1 MAEKPEA
8 TKATAIKYS
17 ASNAQPATH
26 PKNSPN
32 KTLIQ
37 EYAEPAKAWLQPFQ
51 HMKMQLNQQQL
62 QLIDKATAGPACSAA
77 TTPGSVKIDV
87 DTIVPTPNA
96 RKSLTR
102 NVRFKCPS
110 LL

>member
-1 MAEKPEA
+1 MAAAISAYENA
-8 TKATAIKYS
+8 TK
-17 ASNAQPATH
+17 PATIAA
-26 PKNSPN
+26 N
-32 KTLIQ
+32 K
-37 EYAEPAKAWLQPFQ
+37 K
-51 HMKMQLNQQQL
+51 
-62 QLIDKATAGPACSAA
+62 DKATAGPACSA

>member
-1 MAEKPEA
+1 ML
-8 TKATAIKYS
+8 S
-17 ASNAQPATH
+17 
-26 PKNSPN
+26 
-32 KTLIQ
+32 
-37 EYAEPAKAWLQPFQ
+37 
-51 HMKMQLNQQQL
+51 
-62 QLIDKATAGPACSAA
+62 A